1 MRKFVLSLAVLL
13 SGTSMVFGQ
22 GANNIKI
29 NEVMTNNTEN
39 YLDEYGNHLPWVE
52 LVNNSFTTYNVRG
65 MYVTTNRAVLD
76 EEMSVPERMK
86 LMSII
91 PNGFAASNLT
101 GRSHLLLF
109 LNSAPE
115 KGPRHLSAEVQPGQ
129 ELWVALYDGNA
140 KTLIDS
146 VTVKPLGENQSYAR
160 LPKDGI
166 GKWTVAQND
175 KVTPE
180 CNNQTKSEL
189 SSVAKWKEK
198 DPHGYLLS
206 IQAMSIT
213 FIALI
218 LLFIFMKVF
227 GKFAGRLNGK
237 KKDTAANLTTQTT
250 TTTGKPASKNN
261 EREIEM
267 AVIAMALDEYE
278 NDIHDNESGVITIQ
292 KKQTTWNSKQILWQN
307 KIQRQT
313 RR

>member
-1 MRKFVLSLAVLL
+1 MRKIVLSLAVML
-13 SGTSMVFGQ
+13 SSASMMFGQ

-52 LVNNSFTTYNVRG
+52 LVNNSFTTYNIRG
-65 MYVTTNRAVLD
+65 MFITTDRAVLD

-91 PNGFAASNLT
+91 PNGFAATSLS

-115 KGPRHLSAEVQPGQ
+115 KGPRHLSATAQPGQ
-129 ELWVALYDGNA
+129 ELWIALYDGNA

-146 VTVKPLGENQSYAR
+146 VTVKPLGANQSYAR

-166 GKWTVAQND
+166 GKWNVAKAE

-189 SSVAKWKEK
+189 SNIAKWKEK

-206 IQAMSIT
+206 VQAMSIT

-218 LLFIFMKVF
+218 LLFIFMKLF
-227 GKFAGRLNGK
+227 GMFAIKLKQK
-237 KKDTAANLTTQTT
+237 KSAAKQTIQTT
-250 TTTGKPASKNN
+250 NNTPAPASKTN
-261 EREIEM
+261 EKEIMM

-278 NDIHDNESGVITIQ
+278 NDVHDNESGVITIQ
-292 KKQTTWNSKQILWQN
+292 KKQTSWNSKQLLWQN